1 MDEHRLSIRDGIADV
16 AVMNA
21 FVGPATQSVIIAI
34 VAKSTG
40 VGR

>member
-21 FVGPATQSVIIAI
+21 FVGPATIAI
-34 VAKSTG
+34 VAKSKG

>member
-1 MDEHRLSIRDGIADV
+1 MEEHRLSIREGIAVV

-21 FVGPATQSVIIAI
+21 FVDPATQSVIIAI
-34 VAKSTG
+34 VAKSKG